1 MLRFKVIG
9 SLFQKSTP
17 WKPILKNSLF
27 RVREREHANIGS
39 SVKIILKNLVFL
51 LLMQL
56 LATVV
61 VVIQIGDV
69 ANVVIVVIA
78 VAVTCLL
85 TSDDNGDDGDNHD
98 DYYDLSDDDDD
109 GDFSSG
115 SRKMA
120 YIYSVLA
127 FLYSTV

>member
-1 MLRFKVIG
+1 ML
-9 SLFQKSTP
+9 
-17 WKPILKNSLF
+17 
-27 RVREREHANIGS
+27 
-39 SVKIILKNLVFL
+39 
-51 LLMQL
+51 L

-85 TSDDNGDDGDNHD
+85 TSDDNGDDGDKHD

-127 FLYSTV
+127 FLYSTVWVYCFTHIGMNMQKYERVYLCKRACVC